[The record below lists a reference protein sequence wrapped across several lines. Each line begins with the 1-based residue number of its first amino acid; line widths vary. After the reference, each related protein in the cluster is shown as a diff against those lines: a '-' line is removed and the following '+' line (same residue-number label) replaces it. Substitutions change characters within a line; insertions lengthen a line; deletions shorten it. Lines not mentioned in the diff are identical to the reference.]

1 MVKKKVKD
9 IYRQFKEKGMQ
20 IANNH
25 EKVSHTISLKTQEYT
40 NQNS

>member
-9 IYRQFKEKGMQ
+9 IYKQFKEKGMH

-25 EKVSHTISLKTQEYT
+25 EKLKPH
-40 NQNS
+40 